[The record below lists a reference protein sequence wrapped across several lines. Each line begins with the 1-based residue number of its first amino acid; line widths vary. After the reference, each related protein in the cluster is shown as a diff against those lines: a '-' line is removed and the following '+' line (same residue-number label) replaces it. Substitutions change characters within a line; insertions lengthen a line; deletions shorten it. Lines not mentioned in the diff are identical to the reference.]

1 MKRAIVT
8 MYLGML
14 MVCLIPSLDAQ
25 EFRQHISKEFVISHA
40 ENSILYIYNLN
51 GSLKVEGYD
60 GNKILLEIDET
71 ISASDNKILEIG
83 KKEFRM
89 AFEQQSDT
97 VIAYIAAP
105 YDSRPHRNWH
115 YNDDREEIDYN
126 YNVDYIVK
134 VPYSV
139 NLHISTVNDGIISV
153 SNVKG
158 TLHLNNV
165 NDEITV
171 KNACNTTFA
180 HTVNGDVTINYSKNP
195 PDESS
200 YYTING
206 NIHISYLPDLS
217 ADLQF
222 KSMQGDFYTDFPN
235 AERLPPSVT
244 KKQDKK
250 DGSIIYQL
258 NACMAVRFG
267 KGGRT
272 FKFETLNGN
281 VYIKKQ
287 S

>member
-1 MKRAIVT
+1 
-8 MYLGML
+8 MYLVVL
-14 MVCLIPSLDAQ
+14 MVCSVPGLDAQ
-25 EFRQHISKEFVISHA
+25 EFRQHISKEFIISKA

-60 GNKILLEIDET
+60 GNKILLEMDQT
-71 ISASDNKILEIG
+71 ISASDNKKLEIG

-89 AFEQQSDT
+89 AFDQQSDT

-105 YDSRPHRNWH
+105 YDSRPHRNWQF
-115 YNDDREEIDYN
+115 NDDRGEIDYN
-126 YNVDYIVK
+126 YNVDFIVK
-134 VPYSV
+134 VPYSA
-139 NLHISTVNDGIISV
+139 NLHISTINEGKISV

-158 TLHLNNV
+158 ILHLNNV

-171 KNACNTTFA
+171 KNAYSTTYA
-180 HTVNGDVTINYSKNP
+180 HTVNGDVTISYSKNP

-206 NIHISYLPDLS
+206 NIHVSYLPDLS

-235 AERLPPSVT
+235 VELLPPSVT

-281 VYIKKQ
+281 VFIKKQ

>member
-1 MKRAIVT
+1 MNRAIIT
-8 MYLGML
+8 KYLGML
-14 MVCLIPSLDAQ
+14 MVCLVPSLNAQ
-25 EFRQHISKEFVISHA
+25 EFRQHISREFLVSKA

-51 GSLKVEGYD
+51 GSLKVEGYE
-60 GNKILLEIDET
+60 GNKILLEMDQT
-71 ISASDNKILEIG
+71 ISASDIKKLEIG

-89 AFEQQSDT
+89 AFDQQADT

-115 YNDDREEIDYN
+115 YNDDHEEIDYN
-126 YNVDYIVK
+126 YNVDFTVK
-134 VPYSV
+134 VPFSAS
-139 NLHISTVNDGIISV
+139 LHISTVNDGKISV
-153 SNVKG
+153 SNVNG
-158 TLHLNNV
+158 ILHLNNV
-165 NDEITV
+165 NDEIIV
-171 KNACNTTFA
+171 KNAVSNTFA
-180 HTVNGDVTINYSKNP
+180 HTVNGDVTINYLKNP

-206 NIHISYLPDLS
+206 NIRISYLPDLS

-235 AERLPPSVT
+235 AEILPPSVT

-258 NACMAVRFG
+258 NACLAVRFG